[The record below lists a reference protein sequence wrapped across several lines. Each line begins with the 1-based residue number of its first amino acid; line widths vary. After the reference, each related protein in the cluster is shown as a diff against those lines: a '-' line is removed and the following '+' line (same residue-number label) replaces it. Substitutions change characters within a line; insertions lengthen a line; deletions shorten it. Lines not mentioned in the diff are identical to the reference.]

1 MTGRVLIVEDHAT
14 MRRAMRL
21 ALEELGLEI
30 DEASDGTSALERVR
44 ADPPDLVLLDLSI
57 PGIGGEEVLTRMRGD
72 PATAGVRVIVVTAA
86 GEESRARILAAGA
99 DAYFTKPF
107 GPRALLTTVARALAG
122 SSSSE
127 A

>member
-1 MTGRVLIVEDHAT
+1 MAGRVLIVEDHTT

-21 ALEELGLEI
+21 ALEELGVEI
-30 DEASDGTSALERVR
+30 DETSDGTSALERVR
-44 ADPPDLVLLDLSI
+44 ANPPDLVLLDLSI
-57 PGIGGEEVLTRMRGD
+57 PGTSGEDVLAAMKGD

-86 GEESRARILAAGA
+86 GEESRARLLAAGA

-122 SSSSE
+122 SSPSE